1 MSKALFDVVRA
12 IKGAPLSQADVDA
25 INAALAPVAPPAAKR
40 VSPEGIALIHSFES
54 CKLTAYPD
62 PGSVDGKPWTI
73 GWGSTGPGIAK
84 GVVWTQEQADA
95 RFAADLGRFEKAV
108 ALMAPVTTQNQFDA
122 LVSFAYNV
130 GVPAFCKSTMA
141 KQARAGQ
148 FTLSCAQFDR
158 WTFIGNKDCKVRS
171 NMCNGIVI
179 RRAEERALCEGINHG

>member
-1 MSKALFDVVRA
+1 MEEVQ
-12 IKGAPLSQADVDA
+12 APAGVEAVSNHTLVMRVGVAVA
-25 INAALAPVAPPAAKR
+25 AALTTFVAGK
-40 VSPEGIALIHSFES
+40 EGLRLETYLDYGGVPTACFGETLGIKPGMTFTKAQCEQMLADHLAL
-54 CKLTAYPD
+54 TM
-62 PGSVDGKPWTI
+62 
-73 GWGSTGPGIAK
+73 K
-84 GVVWTQEQADA
+84 GVVECTRPEVPPGPL
-95 RFAADLGRFEKAV
+95 AAY
-108 ALMAPVTTQNQFDA
+108 T
-122 LVSFAYNV
+122 SFAYNV